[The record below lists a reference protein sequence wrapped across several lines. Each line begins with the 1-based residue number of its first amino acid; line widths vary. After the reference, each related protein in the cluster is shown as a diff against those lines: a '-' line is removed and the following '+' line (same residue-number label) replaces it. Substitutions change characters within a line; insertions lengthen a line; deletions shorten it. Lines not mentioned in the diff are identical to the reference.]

1 LVRFVG
7 QASLPAS
14 SLATH
19 RPVALDFVTKVAD
32 PLVRTCRLGA
42 RSSHRPVFGP
52 HLPPPDDGPHWA
64 AWRQRFDA
72 LWADIGEP
80 RQSIPRDEVSDVCW
94 RSFEGL
100 WDSWLEGVNR
110 GLPEA
115 FGVLGPVGQ
124 PFIFE
129 ERRISEVFR
138 PSRPERL
145 CSAGLLLRTLVRAAG
160 FWLAETSGVGRDT
173 IGKQIRALRL
183 GDSGP
188 AVQLQGLFRH
198 EAADEEQIRAATEL
212 AKSEADA
219 LETEARRLR
228 LQRVPALGTRLRSP
242 RGMPW

>member
-1 LVRFVG
+1 
-7 QASLPAS
+7 
-14 SLATH
+14 
-19 RPVALDFVTKVAD
+19 
-32 PLVRTCRLGA
+32 
-42 RSSHRPVFGP
+42 
-52 HLPPPDDGPHWA
+52 
-64 AWRQRFDA
+64 
-72 LWADIGEP
+72 
-80 RQSIPRDEVSDVCW
+80 
-94 RSFEGL
+94 
-100 WDSWLEGVNR
+100 
-110 GLPEA
+110 
-115 FGVLGPVGQ
+115 VLGPVGQ

-228 LQRVPALGTRLRSP
+228 LQDWGLFIREQVEKGTRFGHSFTKPKRHALVVLAGQTGAEDSPTQRLQQQQGLWESLWRSEP
-242 RGMPW
+242 GLPPAADHLVYDI